1 MKYRSKW
8 LNIFISTCVIGIVV
22 TIVPSVWNVIVFD
35 IWPSTWAKLLNQF
48 IIVTMISAVVE
59 IGSIALG
66 VGSPIQNEN
75 TVALMQR
82 LPSGTRG
89 PLVTLSAENHY
100 VRPTTTNRTKL
111 LLIRLLDAFKEGR
124 QYVRYADP
132 QVALG
137 CN

>member
-1 MKYRSKW
+1 M
-8 LNIFISTCVIGIVV
+8 
-22 TIVPSVWNVIVFD
+22 
-35 IWPSTWAKLLNQF
+35 
-48 IIVTMISAVVE
+48 TMIPAVVE
-59 IGSIALG
+59 IGSFALG

-100 VRPTTTNRTKL
+100 VRLTTTNRTKL

>member
-1 MKYRSKW
+1 
-8 LNIFISTCVIGIVV
+8 
-22 TIVPSVWNVIVFD
+22 
-35 IWPSTWAKLLNQF
+35 
-48 IIVTMISAVVE
+48 MISAVVE

-66 VGSPIQNEN
+66 VSSPIQNEN
-75 TVALMQR
+75 IVALMQR

-100 VRPTTTNRTKL
+100 VRLTTSNRTKL

>member
-1 MKYRSKW
+1 
-8 LNIFISTCVIGIVV
+8 L
-22 TIVPSVWNVIVFD
+22 
-35 IWPSTWAKLLNQF
+35 
-48 IIVTMISAVVE
+48 E
-59 IGSIALG
+59 IGSFALG

-100 VRPTTTNRTKL
+100 VGLTTTNRTKL